1 MVSTGDQLENGVDS
15 DQLDHENSSDSQPQ
29 ASQDDPGGTNASKSD
44 HKCTGASSNTLEE
57 AVKQP
62 EVTIALVDRG
72 DISNIVTEKV
82 THKPITAEQNPLSV
96 LKVCITSSIREK
108 VSEDGYNWRKYG
120 QKLVKGNVFVR
131 SYYRC
136 THPTCMVKKQL
147 ERTHDGK
154 ITDTVYFGQHDH
166 PKPQPHIPIPVGVV
180 TMVEEKLGEHASG
193 NSQDKTSTTLSP
205 TPQQTE
211 LTDMR
216 QPPSVIASD
225 NVKDEASKRSRTND
239 EASKRSRTIDEID
252 SDDTPDLKREK
263 KRCNIDVT
271 TVADK
276 SIVESRVVV
285 QTPSEV
291 DIVNDGYRWRKY
303 GQKFVKGNPNPR
315 SYYRCSSPGCPV
327 KKHVERASHDPKVV
341 LTTYE
346 GQHDHVLPPIRTVTL
361 NSVGSTTAHS
371 DETKPKPVSTVV
383 HASKDPQSDSSSEG
397 KLIEENGKLN
407 ATETSDDIIL
417 DGVVVNPSPGV
428 ASEQNKQ
435 LKVAIES

>member
-1 MVSTGDQLENGVDS
+1 MVSSGDQLENEVDS
-15 DQLDHENSSDSQPQ
+15 DQLEHENSSESQPQ
-29 ASQDDPGGTNASKSD
+29 TSQDDPGGTNASKSD
-44 HKCTGASSNTLEE
+44 HKCTGAASITLEE

-62 EVTIALVDRG
+62 EVTIEQVDRG
-72 DISNIVTEKV
+72 EISNIVTEKV
-82 THKPITAEQNPLSV
+82 THKPITAEQNSHSD
-96 LKVCITSSIREK
+96 LKVCITSTIREK

-166 PKPQPHIPIPVGVV
+166 PKPQPHIPVAVGVV
-180 TMVEEKLGEHASG
+180 TMVEEKLDEHASG
-193 NSQDKTSTTLSP
+193 NSQDKTSIAP
-205 TPQQTE
+205 GQTPHQTE
-211 LTDMR
+211 LADMR
-216 QPPSVIASD
+216 QPSSVMASD
-225 NVKDEASKRSRTND
+225 DVKDEASKRSRIND
-239 EASKRSRTIDEID
+239 EVD

-271 TVADK
+271 VADK
-276 SIVESRVVV
+276 STVESRVVV

-303 GQKFVKGNPNPR
+303 GQKLVKGNPNPR

-327 KKHVERASHDPKVV
+327 KKHVERASYDPKVV

-346 GQHDHVLPPIRTVTL
+346 GQHDHDMPPTRTVTL
-361 NSVGSTTAHS
+361 NSVGSTAAHS
-371 DETKPKPVSTVV
+371 DETKPKPVGSSIGHDTVV
-383 HASKDPQSDSSSEG
+383 HATKDSLNNSSSEG
-397 KLIEENGKLN
+397 KLIEKNGKSN
-407 ATETSDDIIL
+407 ATEASDGIVL
-417 DGVVVNPSPGV
+417 DMVVNPSPGV
-428 ASEQNKQ
+428 ASGQNKQ

>member
-1 MVSTGDQLENGVDS
+1 MVSSGDQFENEVDS
-15 DQLDHENSSDSQPQ
+15 DRLEHENNTDSQPQ
-29 ASQDDPGGTNASKSD
+29 TSQADPGKTYASKSD
-44 HKCTGASSNTLEE
+44 PKCTGSASSTHEE
-57 AVKQP
+57 AVKLSD
-62 EVTIALVDRG
+62 VTIEQVDRG
-72 DISNIVTEKV
+72 EISNIVTEKV
-82 THKPITAEQNPLSV
+82 THKPITADRNSHSD
-96 LKVCITSSIREK
+96 LKVCITSTIREK

-166 PKPQPHIPIPVGVV
+166 PKPQPHIPVAVGGV
-180 TMVEEKLGEHASG
+180 TVVEEKFDEHASG
-193 NSQDKTSTTLSP
+193 SSQDKTSIALGQ
-205 TPQQTE
+205 TPRQTE
-211 LTDMR
+211 LADMR
-216 QPPSVIASD
+216 QTSSVMAND
-225 NVKDEASKRSRTND
+225 NVKDEASKRSRIND
-239 EASKRSRTIDEID
+239 EVD

-263 KRCNIDVT
+263 IRCNMDV

-276 SIVESRVVV
+276 SSVESRVVV

-303 GQKFVKGNPNPR
+303 GQKLVKGNPNPR

-346 GQHDHVLPPIRTVTL
+346 GQHDHDMPPARTVTL
-361 NSVGSTTAHS
+361 NSVGSTAAHS
-371 DETKPKPVSTVV
+371 DDTKSKPVGSSIGHDT
-383 HASKDPQSDSSSEG
+383 ASRSNSS
-397 KLIEENGKLN
+397 KLIEKNGKSN
-407 ATETSDDIIL
+407 VTEASDGIVL
-417 DGVVVNPSPGV
+417 DMVVSPGPGV
-428 ASEQNKQ
+428 ASGQNKQ